1 MYREKL
7 SFDGRVAVV
16 TGGARGIGHA
26 IASALGEFGAHLV
39 IADRDEAAAR
49 GAADGFVRAGRRAE
63 AVGLD
68 VRDPAAVQR
77 VAADLS
83 ARHGK
88 VDVLVNNAGIAR
100 NSPAIDTTDAEWLEV
115 MDVNLNGVFWCCRAF
130 GRDMV
135 ARGRGAIVNIG
146 SMSGIVANKPQ
157 PQAHYNA
164 SKAAVHMLT
173 KSLAT
178 EWAGTGVRVNAI
190 APGYIGTELTQRG
203 LSNPQWKETWLA
215 MTPLGR
221 VGEPGEVAGVA
232 LFLASDAA
240 SYVTGAVVSVDGA
253 YTAW

>member
-1 MYREKL
+1 MSFFADRRVVITGASSGIGLSLAKQVAQAGAHVVLVARRAHQLEEAKSQVEKVGG
-7 SFDGRVAVV
+7 SGRVEIIPADVSSESEV
-16 TGGARGIGHA
+16 SAAMARVLQ
-26 IASALGEFGAHLV
+26 S
-39 IADRDEAAAR
+39 
-49 GAADGFVRAGRRAE
+49 
-63 AVGLD
+63 
-68 VRDPAAVQR
+68 
-77 VAADLS
+77 
-83 ARHGK
+83 GK

-100 NSPAIDTTDAEWLEV
+100 NSPAIETTDAEWLEV

-130 GRDMV
+130 GRGMV
-135 ARGRGAIVNIG
+135 ARGRGTIVNIG